1 MATWNTPGELL
12 ASCDL
17 VLLARGAE
25 AVLTRTRTLTLT
37 VTRTRTRTLTLTL
50 TLSLTLALT
59 LTLTRT
65 LTLTLTLTLTEAVVF
80 GREPHELL
88 AALARLH
95 VAVALPIE
103 YQG

>member
-1 MATWNTPGELL
+1 MATWNHPNPNQAGMATWNTPGELL

-25 AVLTRTRTLTLT
+25 AV
-37 VTRTRTRTLTLTL
+37 
-50 TLSLTLALT
+50 
-59 LTLTRT
+59 
-65 LTLTLTLTLTEAVVF
+65 VF

-95 VAVALPIE
+95 VSVALPIE

>member
-25 AVLTRTRTLTLT
+25 AV
-37 VTRTRTRTLTLTL
+37 
-50 TLSLTLALT
+50 
-59 LTLTRT
+59 
-65 LTLTLTLTLTEAVVF
+65 VF

-95 VAVALPIE
+95 VSVALPIE